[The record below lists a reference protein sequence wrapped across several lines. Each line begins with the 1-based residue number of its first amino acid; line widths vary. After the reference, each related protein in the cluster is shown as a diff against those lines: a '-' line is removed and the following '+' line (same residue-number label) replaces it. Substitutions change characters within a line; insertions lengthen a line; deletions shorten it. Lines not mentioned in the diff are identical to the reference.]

1 MRAIVIK
8 PGQSRPLIW
17 NFDSVEALR
26 AAMDG
31 EPELGGYKS
40 YAVLSSADPHA
51 TPNRTLDGRTFCGT
65 IIITSVC
72 GLGLVEA
79 MDLRDDCAAWP
90 QARWGVANG

>member
-31 EPELGGYKS
+31 EPELGWYKS

-79 MDLRDDCAAWP
+79 MDLKCS
-90 QARWGVANG
+90 